1 VLGFIPT
8 SLPKEGKGDF
18 VKTIGSSPKELKM
31 IQDSRGQGFKDS
43 RKNHKK
49 RLRGIGGLTNGEKE
63 PDLFLILEYNGSW

>member
-1 VLGFIPT
+1 
-8 SLPKEGKGDF
+8 
-18 VKTIGSSPKELKM
+18 M